1 MRRRASRS
9 VPFSHHGK
17 RKERGGE
24 MRYADKSER
33 VKFSSAR
40 GLAGDPEDRG
50 RWTADLMTFEKII
63 GEANEALP

>member
-1 MRRRASRS
+1 MIATGGTTGSLDGHYL
-9 VPFSHHGK
+9 HHGK

-50 RWTADLMTFEKII
+50 RWTL
-63 GEANEALP
+63 